1 MSRNFEP
8 VTITLDRGLLE
19 HPTALHIRRMRSALW
34 LYLVLLARLPRGSNV
49 LDVKPRETAEDIG
62 LPEGTVRSWLGHLR
76 KARYIEFERLNG
88 SSRVTIRRADTK
100 PEPKPLPPLR
110 PFTLPR
116 LVRALGEKGNR
127 ETLEAVLGQYP
138 DDAIRQ
144 ALARTLA
151 VPTDKIRRSR
161 TALFVFLLK
170 RYAEK
175 NPTHPRH

>member
-1 MSRNFEP
+1 M
-8 VTITLDRGLLE
+8 
-19 HPTALHIRRMRSALW
+19 
-34 LYLVLLARLPRGSNV
+34 
-49 LDVKPRETAEDIG
+49 
-62 LPEGTVRSWLGHLR
+62 
-76 KARYIEFERLNG
+76 
-88 SSRVTIRRADTK
+88 
-100 PEPKPLPPLR
+100 PLLR

-144 ALARTLA
+144 ALAKTLA

-170 RYAEK
+170 RYAE
-175 NPTHPRH
+175 NTSTYPRH